1 MDADLMEADKKFDGN
16 GSDSSNR
23 GSGDLHLFVSTNGE
37 MLPRWQQAFAA
48 ANAVAAADIIP
59 ANPAFVWL
67 RLRAGQSV
75 TEQITHMRQ
84 YVGNAAIVALSDL
97 PNDDEGLEAFTAS
110 ARGYCN
116 SHASEEVLQQVA
128 NVVSQGGLWIGESL
142 MQRLLL
148 GVNRVQAKPAAATS
162 AATVPNW
169 HEKLTERER
178 EVALVV
184 SRGASNKEV
193 ARQLGITERTVKAH
207 VAVIF
212 TKLAVQDRL
221 HLALRIREL
230 HIA

>member
-1 MDADLMEADKKFDGN
+1 MDADKLDA
-16 GSDSSNR
+16 
-23 GSGDLHLFVSTNGE
+23 DLHLFVTANGE
-37 MLPRWQQAFAA
+37 MLPRWQQAFAS
-48 ANAVAAADIIP
+48 ANVVTHGDLTTI
-59 ANPAFVWL
+59 NPAFVWL
-67 RLRAGQSV
+67 RLQTGQSV
-75 TEQITHMRQ
+75 TEQIQHMRQ
-84 YVGNAAIVALSDL
+84 YVGAAAIVVLSDI
-97 PNDDEGLEAFTAS
+97 PNDDEGLEAFSAS

-116 SHASEEVLQQVA
+116 SHAAEDVLRQVA

-142 MQRLLL
+142 MQRLLI
-148 GVNRVQAKPAAATS
+148 GVNRVQPTITTAAIA
-162 AATVPNW
+162 VPTW
-169 HEKLTERER
+169 QEKLTERER
-178 EVALVV
+178 EVALAV

>member
-1 MDADLMEADKKFDGN
+1 MDADKQFDN
-16 GSDSSNR
+16 
-23 GSGDLHLFVSTNGE
+23 DLHLFVTANGE
-37 MLPRWQQAFAA
+37 TLPRWQEAFATIKV
-48 ANAVAAADIIP
+48 VASAEQATV
-59 ANPAFVWL
+59 APAFVWL
-67 RLRAGQSV
+67 RLQEGQSV
-75 TEQITHMRQ
+75 AEQIQRMRQ
-84 YVGNAAIVALSDL
+84 YVGAAAIVALSDV
-97 PNDDEGLEAFTAS
+97 PNDDEGLEAFSAS

-116 SHASEEVLQQVA
+116 SHASEEVLRQVA

-142 MQRLLL
+142 MQRLLI
-148 GVNRVQAKPAAATS
+148 GVNRVTPQVVES
-162 AATVPNW
+162 VPTW
-169 HEKLTERER
+169 QDKLTERER
-178 EVALVV
+178 EVALAV